1 MSEYAKNIQTIED
14 LWKKRIELR
23 DRGGRMSEYIIT
35 CDDEVATWVGND
47 VESMKKIVR
56 CRDCKHS
63 YEDKRCTSTGWV
75 DVLVCE
81 SNQWSTSS
89 LMPSHTVNNDGFCA
103 WAERREP

>member
-1 MSEYAKNIQTIED
+1 
-14 LWKKRIELR
+14 
-23 DRGGRMSEYIIT
+23 MSEYIIT
-35 CDDEVATWVGND
+35 DKQMGLIQDFANVC
-47 VESMKKIVR
+47 VEGEKLPRIVR

-103 WAERREP
+103 WGERREP